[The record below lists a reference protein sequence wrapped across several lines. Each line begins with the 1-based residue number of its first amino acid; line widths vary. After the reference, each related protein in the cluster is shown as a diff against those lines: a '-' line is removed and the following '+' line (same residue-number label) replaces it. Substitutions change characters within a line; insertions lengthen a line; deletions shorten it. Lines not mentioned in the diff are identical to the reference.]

1 MKQVPRSSARQ
12 TTVAPQLY
20 GSRQEEPWRAYRL
33 EDAFWPF
40 GGNAADQR
48 SVRWLNGRSR
58 REAVVRSL
66 LERIT
71 GRPFFN
77 LARLDFAKLLERSE
91 PARRQSQRV
100 RSTR

>member
-1 MKQVPRSSARQ
+1 LVDGKAAEGTVDPTTSAKREANAILIGVPSI
-12 TTVAPQLY
+12 V
-20 GSRQEEPWRAYRL
+20 RL
-33 EDAFWPF
+33 
-40 GGNAADQR
+40 
-48 SVRWLNGRSR
+48 R

-77 LARLDFAKLLERSE
+77 LSRLDFAKLLERSE